1 MRSLSKVSSSRAVL
15 NEEAPTLNG
24 GRIGRTCL
32 PVALG
37 WTVWRCVDVLVA
49 DECVKYAKHAWSKEN
64 REECKH

>member
-1 MRSLSKVSSSRAVL
+1 L